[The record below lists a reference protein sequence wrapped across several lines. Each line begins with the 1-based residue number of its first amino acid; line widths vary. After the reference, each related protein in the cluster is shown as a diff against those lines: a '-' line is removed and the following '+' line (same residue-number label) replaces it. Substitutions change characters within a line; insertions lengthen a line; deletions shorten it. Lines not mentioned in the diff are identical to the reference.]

1 KELFQLWQWEEG
13 EEILSNHRKVRDFLG
28 GMIDRAEE
36 LGIEVVPTFA
46 AMAYPAGT
54 IAKETYDELKSI
66 LIKGITEAGPLDA
79 ICLALHGAGVAE
91 GVDDLE
97 GDLLQAVRDAVG
109 YSIPLIV
116 TLDLHGNLTEKM

>member
-1 KELFQLWQWEEG
+1 
-13 EEILSNHRKVRDFLG
+13 
-28 GMIDRAEE
+28 
-36 LGIEVVPTFA
+36 
-46 AMAYPAGT
+46 PAGT

-116 TLDLHGNLTEKM
+116 TLDLHGNLTEKMVSQADVMLGVHLYPHTDCYERGIEAVEI